1 MLDIS
6 QKFSVYEFKLTN
18 DFSPEAVFELAGLEE
33 DVIFVDIDENVEPEV
48 LKEFLIESQ
57 DFSKKPYIFNI
68 ETKSHVDVIERYYFG
83 AYGAVSSIHGKSAVN
98 VQI

>member
-1 MLDIS
+1 
-6 QKFSVYEFKLTN
+6 
-18 DFSPEAVFELAGLEE
+18 
-33 DVIFVDIDENVEPEV
+33 NVEPEV

-68 ETKSHVDVIERYYFG
+68 ETRSHADVIEKYYFG
-83 AYGAVSSIHGKSAVN
+83 VYGVVGSIHGKSAVK